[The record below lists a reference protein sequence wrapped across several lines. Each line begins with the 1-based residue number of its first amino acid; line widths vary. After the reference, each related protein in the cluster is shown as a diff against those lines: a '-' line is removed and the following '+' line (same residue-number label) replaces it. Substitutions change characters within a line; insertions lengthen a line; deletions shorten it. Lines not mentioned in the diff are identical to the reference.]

1 MEEFL
6 SLRLDDL
13 IGRIHGPMNAR
24 IYIQTLVAVI
34 LAVRAG
40 MRDARDHD
48 APFFWALAFGSGRS
62 ELVRGAW
69 KDIGKVFVA
78 ALVLDIVYQIYRFHM
93 VYPIETVIVATL
105 LAVIPYIV
113 VRAAVTRV
121 MKTMGARHGP

>member
-6 SLRLDDL
+6 SFRLDDL

-24 IYIQTLVAVI
+24 IYIQTLMAI
-34 LAVRAG
+34 IFAVRAG
-40 MRDARDHD
+40 MRDARDEN
-48 APFFWALAFGSGRS
+48 APFFWALAFGSGHRG
-62 ELVRGAW
+62 ELVKAAW

-78 ALVLDIVYQIYRFHM
+78 ALALDVVYQIYRFHM
-93 VYPIETVIVATL
+93 LYPLEAVIVATL

-121 MKTMGARHGP
+121 MKIASRKS